1 MILAH
6 FADIKKHA
14 NLKRF
19 ILCVTNPPAQGL
31 DWYISALNKDSF
43 MTSPHT
49 KADLIARLTEVQVGV
64 AQTVQSQ
71 SAEQFDRG
79 TDLDWSPASYLK
91 HLLLSNKPF
100 VKGLGRPKEM
110 LESAFGLSE
119 RPSMTYDALIDVY
132 NTRIAEGV
140 RAEDS
145 PSVTPIT
152 FRIPEGVTD
161 VKAYLVELWQTTH
174 ANLVT
179 ALADWSEDALDRYQL
194 PHPALNVI
202 SIREMLF
209 FTLHHNT
216 VHWGDIR
223 RGSIA

>member
-1 MILAH
+1 
-6 FADIKKHA
+6 
-14 NLKRF
+14 
-19 ILCVTNPPAQGL
+19 
-31 DWYISALNKDSF
+31 
-43 MTSPHT
+43 
-49 KADLIARLTEVQVGV
+49 
-64 AQTVQSQ
+64 
-71 SAEQFDRG
+71 
-79 TDLDWSPASYLK
+79 
-91 HLLLSNKPF
+91 
-100 VKGLGRPKEM
+100 
-110 LESAFGLSE
+110 
-119 RPSMTYDALIDVY
+119 
-132 NTRIAEGV
+132 
-140 RAEDS
+140 
-145 PSVTPIT
+145 VTPIT

-223 RGSIA
+223 RGSVA